1 MSDQTNPTVQTP
13 IKIFQDANIF
23 VTEVHATASEE
34 EQQQPVTFE
43 LQAGRQAYL
52 LCVEGSARV
61 TTEQGVS
68 EVDQHD
74 AAEVFG
80 PTRIVVRNALPVGS
94 RPSHMLMVEMKQTGP
109 GRTDL

>member
-1 MSDQTNPTVQTP
+1 MSDQTNPNVETP

-23 VTEVHATASEE
+23 VTEVHASAPEE
-34 EQQQPVTFE
+34 AQQPVVFE
-43 LQAGRQAYL
+43 LQAGRQAYM
-52 LCVEGSARV
+52 LCVEGSAMI
-61 TTEQGVS
+61 TTEQGIT

-80 PTRIVVRNALPVGS
+80 PTRIVVRNAQPVGS
-94 RPSHMLMVEMKQTGP
+94 RPAHMLMVEMKLTGP